1 MRHYTQGTQAD
12 GDNTLAE
19 PRQPRTSQAY
29 KMLIIDVGEPTPD
42 LVEIFVAFCSFGRG
56 DPRAME
62 GKTFNKIMKVGRCR
76 LTLSNPR

>member
-1 MRHYTQGTQAD
+1 
-12 GDNTLAE
+12 
-19 PRQPRTSQAY
+19 
-29 KMLIIDVGEPTPD
+29 MLIIDVGEPTPD